1 MLSCSLT
8 RCRCSSPAALLLVA
22 FLLCLTTVGCGGSD
36 EPAAPP
42 ADGDE
47 AAPQAIPQEPVE
59 ESAEAAASQPKTD
72 AEAAS
77 ATGNSQENDDSEAG
91 AAADLIAMIDQAAQ
105 KRGGGKEAL
114 QQIVDATDSPR
125 SDVRWHAA
133 RAVGLIGEDAIDE
146 MPVLIKLLSDD
157 DPVVAAQAASAIG
170 MIREDDG
177 RSGDELDEAAKSH
190 YTDATKALVEKI
202 VHPDARVRRVSIRAL
217 AKLAPPSE
225 MIVPL
230 VAKQLAD
237 EDPSVVMPALHTMA
251 DAGPAAVP
259 FLIESLGEP
268 KSRYWASVVLT
279 EIGPEAGDA
288 VPALLQIAESTEVEP
303 EERMQSILA
312 LAAIGDA
319 AATTGGSLAQLAGGE
334 EGPVQFAAVY
344 ACGVLRTAE
353 AADALE
359 SIAAS
364 DVPFLSG
371 IATWGLARIHSD
383 DAQRTTA
390 AYEKLMSG
398 MRDGNPAVRQ
408 ASVTGLSDLE
418 DSLTDDQRAQLA
430 SGLTM
435 GIQDPS
441 LGVREAAAAALV
453 RLGSDAVPALVALL
467 EQDGD
472 QQRLGLELL
481 ATIGPPAAEGFTAIL
496 DTFLGS
502 DDRFVKADAAF
513 ALGALVQTDD
523 SAENSIDAAEAEKAI
538 GPLVEIMTAADTPD
552 EVRYTTVYALGKF
565 GPAASAA
572 AEGLRALAESDD
584 VLLATVAAWAGLKI
598 EPKNKDLYGQ
608 AIPLLEKAL
617 RSERE
622 LARLEAA
629 VTLGE
634 IGAAAASS
642 VPLLELVSED
652 DPSRSVRS
660 AAADAIKKINTAG

>member
-1 MLSCSLT
+1 MPSCSLT
-8 RCRCSSPAALLLVA
+8 RCRCSSPSALLFVSLS
-22 FLLCLTTVGCGGSD
+22 LCLITAGCSSSD

-42 ADGDE
+42 AGGGE
-47 AAPQAIPQEPVE
+47 AAPRAVPQESVE

-77 ATGNSQENDDSEAG
+77 ATGSSQENDDSEAG

-133 RAVGLIGEDAIDE
+133 RAVGLIGEDAINE
-146 MPVLIKLLSDD
+146 IPVLIKLLSDD

-177 RSGDELDEAAKSH
+177 RTGDELDEAAKSH
-190 YTDATKALVEKI
+190 YGDATKALVEKI

-288 VPALLQIAESTEVEP
+288 VPALLQIAESTEAEP
-303 EERMQSILA
+303 EERMQAILA

-319 AATTGGSLAQLAGGE
+319 AATAGGSLAALVGGE

-383 DAQRTTA
+383 DAERTTA
-390 AYEKLMSG
+390 AYVKLMSG

-418 DSLTDDQRAQLA
+418 DSLTDDQRTQLA
-430 SGLTM
+430 SGLAM

-467 EQDGD
+467 EKGGEE
-472 QQRLGLELL
+472 QRLGLELL

-502 DDRFVKADAAF
+502 DDRYVRADAAF
-513 ALGALVQTDD
+513 ALGALVRTDD

-598 EPKNKDLYGQ
+598 EPENKELYGQ

-634 IGAAAASS
+634 IGAAAATS

-660 AAADAIKKINTAG
+660 AAAEAIKKINAAG